1 MSRNFELLQRLGM
14 EEQFVSRT
22 PVEPVR
28 RPLVEPDVVRR
39 VAAVSSDPHAA
50 SIVQRL
56 FLAPDGA
63 APSTT
68 SFISLERKGH
78 DTLCARV
85 AESLATQVSGW
96 VCVVDAGFAHPA
108 LHEYFVM
115 KNDSGLADSLTDT
128 RPIGTFLRRIEGT
141 QLSVLPAGHVGST
154 PAAGEKLA
162 ERIRELREQFDYVL
176 VRALPGRDANEA
188 CFFGRLTGSAVLVIE
203 ANATRR
209 DAAARLKTQLEQNG
223 VTVLGAVLNN
233 RTFPIPQSI
242 YSKLF

>member
-14 EEQFVSRT
+14 EEQFVSRA
-22 PVEPVR
+22 PVESVR
-28 RPLVEPDVVRR
+28 RPVVEPDTVRR
-39 VAAVSSDPHAA
+39 VAAVTSDPHAA

-63 APSTT
+63 APTAT
-68 SFISLERKGH
+68 SFVSLEPRTR

-96 VCVVDAGFAHPA
+96 VCVVDAGFARPA
-108 LHEYFVM
+108 LHEYFLM
-115 KNDSGLADSLTDT
+115 KNERGLADALTDA
-128 RPIGTFLRRIEGT
+128 RPIGAFLRRIEGT
-141 QLSVLPAGHVGST
+141 QLSVLPAGRSGMT
-154 PAAGEKLA
+154 PTGGEKLA
-162 ERIRELREQFDYVL
+162 ERIRELRDQFDYVL
-176 VRALPGRDANEA
+176 VRALPGRDGTDA
-188 CFFGRLTGSAVLVIE
+188 CFFGRLTGGAVLVIE

-209 DAAARLKTQLEQNG
+209 DAAARLKFQLEQNG

>member
-28 RPLVEPDVVRR
+28 RPVAEPDTVRR
-39 VAAVSSDPHAA
+39 ASTAVSDPHAA

-56 FLAPDGA
+56 FLAPDGVA
-63 APSTT
+63 APAM
-68 SFISLERKGH
+68 SFISLERKGR

-85 AESLATQVSGW
+85 AESLATQISGW

-108 LHEYFVM
+108 LHEYFLM
-115 KNDSGLADSLTDT
+115 KNERGLADALTDP
-128 RPIGTFLRRIEGT
+128 RPIGAFLRKIEGT
-141 QLSVLPAGHVGST
+141 QLSVLPAGLGGMTS
-154 PAAGEKLA
+154 AASERLA
-162 ERIRELREQFDYVL
+162 ERIRELREQFEYVL
-176 VRALPGRDANEA
+176 VRTLPGRDASDA
-188 CFFGRLTGSAVLVIE
+188 CFLGRLTGSAVLVIE

-209 DAAARLKTQLEQNG
+209 DAAARLKLQLEQNG

-233 RTFPIPQSI
+233 RTFPVPQSI
-242 YSKLF
+242 YSRLF